1 MAKKISILICC
12 FLVAIGAHAQFSV
25 GIQGGSNFSSMDF
38 TNNTAYRFTEV
49 NSSQGLIGGL
59 VAQFEGGKHTGLQ
72 LEVNYTQRGWIEKDT
87 VGINDLKYRTRMDYI
102 EVPFLT
108 HINIGGG
115 KLRGIFH
122 IGPYIAYALNKS
134 TEVTDQN
141 TGSTESS
148 EHTFNKEEDNRLD
161 YGLLA
166 GGGIEYRLSYGV
178 ITAEVRYTIGLGDIN
193 KVKTYQSEVSQFRV
207 LGILLRYTL
216 PIGRS
221 D

>member
-1 MAKKISILICC
+1 
-12 FLVAIGAHAQFSV
+12 
-25 GIQGGSNFSSMDF
+25 MDF
-38 TNNTAYRFTEV
+38 KYNAAYKFTEV
-49 NSSQGLIGGL
+49 NSSQGFIGGL
-59 VAQFEGGKHTGLQ
+59 VFQFEGGKHTGLQ
-72 LEVNYTQRGWIEKDT
+72 LEFNYSQRGWIEKDT
-87 VGINDLKYRTRMDYI
+87 VGINDLKYRTRMDYV

-108 HINIGGG
+108 HINMGNG

-148 EHTFNKEEDNRLD
+148 DHTFDKDVDNRLD

-166 GGGIEYRLSYGV
+166 GGGIEYRLNYGV

-193 KVKTYQSEVSQFRV
+193 KVKTYQSELSQYRV
-207 LGILLRYTL
+207 LGVLLRYTL